1 MPQFDKW
8 IKNLSAGDPV
18 CRVARYSLRARLE
31 AVGHYLPLV
40 AKHSGENIEH
50 VHQLRVWT
58 RRALAA
64 LDLFTE
70 LLPKA
75 EEKWFRKTLH
85 KIRRAAGKA
94 RDLDVLIDN
103 RRNDKGKGAHDFL
116 ADLQKR
122 RKRAQKPIVSVFHK
136 VSRKDRFARQ
146 LKSLRKKTSQTT
158 HDLFGPWARDKL
170 NRISKPFFKTATFD
184 THNLS
189 KLHRFRIRGKELR
202 YAMELLAPAFLNSFR
217 KKLYPVVA
225 ELQSRIGAIHDRA
238 VAVARFEKWLAHSPN
253 KQRAKHVRKLLI
265 AEQENLENLLCEFQK
280 WWTPEFESELHES
293 FDRFTQ
299 SDGHIE

>member
-8 IKNLSAGDPV
+8 INDLSASDPV
-18 CRVARYSLRARLE
+18 GRVARRSVRLRLE
-31 AVGHYLPLV
+31 AVGHYLPRA
-40 AKHSGENIEH
+40 AKHAGENIEY

-103 RRNDKGKGAHDFL
+103 RRNDKGKGAYDFL
-116 ADLQKR
+116 DDLQKR

-158 HDLFGPWARDKL
+158 HELFGPWAMDKL
-170 NRISKPFFKTATFD
+170 KKIAKPFFKTSSFD
-184 THNLS
+184 THDLS
-189 KLHRFRIRGKELR
+189 KLHRFRIKGKELR
-202 YAMELLAPAFLNSFR
+202 YAMELLAPAFPNSFR
-217 KKLYPVVA
+217 KKLYPVVE
-225 ELQSRIGAIHDRA
+225 ELQSRIGAIHDGA

-253 KQRAKHVRKLLI
+253 KQRAKHVRKLLTV
-265 AEQENLENLLCEFQK
+265 ERENLENRLCEFHN
-280 WWTPEFESELHES
+280 WWTPEFESEFHEL
-293 FDRFTQ
+293 FDRFTKCE
-299 SDGHIE
+299 GHIE

>member
-8 IKNLSAGDPV
+8 ISDLSASDPV
-18 CRVARYSLRARLE
+18 GRVARRSVRLRLE
-31 AVGHYLPLV
+31 AVWYYLPLA
-40 AKHSGENIEH
+40 AKHAGENIEH

-58 RRALAA
+58 RRSLAA
-64 LDLFTE
+64 LDLFAE

-103 RRNDKGKGAHDFL
+103 RRNDKGKGAHNFL
-116 ADLQKR
+116 DDLQKR
-122 RKRAQKPIVSVFHK
+122 RKRAQKPIVSIFRK
-136 VSRKDRFARQ
+136 VSRDNHFARQ
-146 LKSLRKKTSQTT
+146 LKSLRKKIRQTK
-158 HDLFGPWARDKL
+158 HDTFGPWATDKL
-170 NRISKPFFKTATFD
+170 KKIAKPFFKTATFD

-202 YAMELLAPAFLNSFR
+202 YAMELLAPAFPDSFR
-217 KKLYPVVA
+217 NHLYPVVE
-225 ELQSRIGAIHDRA
+225 ELQSRIGAIHDGA

-253 KQRAKHVRKLLI
+253 KQRAKHVRKLLT
-265 AEQENLENLLCEFQK
+265 AEQENLEKLLCEFHN

-293 FDRFTQ
+293 FDRFTKC
-299 SDGHIE
+299 DGHIE